1 MSPVIRD
8 EPLAVELHNTIY
20 ASSGEI
26 VDALADGDGLAAWL
40 RAERRRLPV
49 AAKAVDT
56 SRLGDFVALR
66 EAVRDALAVA
76 AAGPRVPRHGRAA
89 PDAASERR
97 PPSPELSPA
106 REAGAP

>member
-20 ASSGEI
+20 ASGGEI

-66 EAVRDALAVA
+66 EAVRDAPAVA
-76 AAGPRVPRHGRAA
+76 AAGRRRPAPAAAA
-89 PDAASERR
+89 PHPAAPPR
-97 PPSPELSPA
+97 PPSPQ
-106 REAGAP
+106 